1 MSFMLT
7 PRVIPVLLFRE
18 GGLYKT
24 TRFKDPVY
32 VGDPI
37 NAVKIFNEKEVD
49 ELVFVDITATTEKR
63 RPNFELIREIAGECF
78 MPLCYGGGVRSMDD
92 AKQVI
97 ACGVEKVALNSYA
110 VENPGFVREASSE
123 LASSTIVVSIDVKRD
138 FFGKYHVYTHSGEK
152 KAVWHPVEFA
162 ILMEKMGAGEIL
174 LTSIDRDG
182 TQKGY
187 DVELIK
193 SVANAVS
200 IPVIACGGA
209 GQVSDFPQA
218 LDNDAS
224 AVAAG
229 SMFVFHGRHRAVLIS
244 FPSQQELKQV
254 FSKL

>member
-1 MSFMLT
+1 M

-49 ELVFVDITATTEKR
+49 ELVFVDIAATREKR
-63 RPNFELIREIAGECF
+63 RPAFERIREIAGECF

-97 ACGVEKVALNSYA
+97 ACGVEKVAINSYA
-110 VENPGFVREASSE
+110 VENPGFVREAASE

-138 FFGKYHVYTHSGEK
+138 ILGKYHVHTHGGK
-152 KAVWHPVEFA
+152 KRTDLHPVEFA
-162 ILMEKMGAGEIL
+162 ILMDKMGAGEIL

-187 DVELIK
+187 DVELIQ
-193 SVANAVS
+193 SVADAIS

-209 GQVSDFPQA
+209 RQVSDFSKA
-218 LDNDAS
+218 LDGHAS

-254 FSKL
+254 FNRV

>member
-1 MSFMLT
+1 MLM

-24 TRFKDPVY
+24 TRFKDAVY

-49 ELVFVDITATTEKR
+49 ELVFADIAATPEKKGPDFAR
-63 RPNFELIREIAGECF
+63 IREIAGECF
-78 MPLCYGGGVRSMDD
+78 MPLCYAGGVRSIDD
-92 AKQVI
+92 AKKVI
-97 ACGVEKVALNSYA
+97 ACGVEKVAINSYA
-110 VENPGFVREASSE
+110 AENPRFVAEAAGE
-123 LASSTIVVSIDVKRD
+123 LASSTIVVSIDVKRG
-138 FFGKYHVYTHSGEK
+138 FLGRYHVYTHAARK
-152 KAVWHPVEFA
+152 KTDWNPVEFA
-162 ILMEKMGAGEIL
+162 ILMERMGAGEIL

-187 DVELIK
+187 DLELIR
-193 SVANAVS
+193 SVADAVS

-209 GQVSDFPQA
+209 AQVGDFVQA
-218 LDNDAS
+218 LDNHAS

-244 FPSQQELKQV
+244 FPSQQELKQA
-254 FSKL
+254 FNDR